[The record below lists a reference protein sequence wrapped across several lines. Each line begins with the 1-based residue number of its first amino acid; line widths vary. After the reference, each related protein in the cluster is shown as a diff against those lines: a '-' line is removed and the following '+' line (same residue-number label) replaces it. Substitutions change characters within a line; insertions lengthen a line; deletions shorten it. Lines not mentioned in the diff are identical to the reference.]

1 VENADAGRT
10 TVKELL
16 DDYLNGT
23 VRPLDNTP
31 PIEINGRILHAIM
44 GMSDEAGE
52 MTSLAKKV
60 IFYQQELDF
69 VNLLEEMGDIF
80 WYWTQGI
87 DEIAKELKTSPARV
101 FEAIYDMNRAKLYHR
116 YLKKGTYNEEGAT
129 KRDLAFERR
138 VLEAAMEGRFLDG
151 KEEKGTQEPKTP
163 E

>member
-101 FEAIYDMNRAKLYHR
+101 FD
-116 YLKKGTYNEEGAT
+116 LKKGTYNEEGAT